1 MRVYRR
7 RERKFLQR
15 KSLVLDN
22 TTQTEPING
31 MEAENN
37 PQQQPRMAKGVPPE
51 IFLMIN
57 SLETGG
63 SERQFAALTRS
74 LDLSSFSLHMGC
86 IMEKGAFLEDLGPLF
101 PFGLGGSLYSA
112 KSFRSRIRL
121 ARHLRHHNIAIAHS
135 FDFYTN
141 LVLIPVAK
149 LAGVPVVLGSQR
161 QIGDLLT
168 PPQSRAQTLVFRWC
182 DKVVCNSQ
190 AAAERLRER
199 GIAEDKLVVIRNGL
213 PPSAFAGATPALPPV
228 PGFLRVGMIARMNHR
243 VKNHQGFLHA
253 AARVAAKFSEVEFV
267 LVGDGPFRAEI
278 ERETQNLGLANQV
291 RFLGDRR
298 DVPSVLASLDITV
311 LPSSSESLSNSII
324 ESMAAGVPVVANRV
338 GGNTELISNDRGALV
353 TAGDEAELAAAI
365 ESLLRNEGL
374 RKSLGRNARA
384 YAQANFTIERMRRSH
399 EELYANL
406 LERKGW
412 RRKGHN

>member
-1 MRVYRR
+1 
-7 RERKFLQR
+7 
-15 KSLVLDN
+15 LVDN
-22 TTQTEPING
+22 ATQTEPVNG
-31 MEAENN
+31 METGGTPE
-37 PQQQPRMAKGVPPE
+37 QQPGTAKVVSPPV
-51 IFLMIN
+51 FLMIN

-74 LDLSSFSLHMGC
+74 LDLSSFSLHLGC
-86 IMEKGAFLEDLGPLF
+86 IMEKGAFLEDLGPVS

-121 ARHLRHHNIAIAHS
+121 ARHLRHHDIAIAHS

-149 LAGVPVVLGSQR
+149 VAGVPVVIGSQR
-161 QIGDLLT
+161 QLGDLLT
-168 PPQSRAQTLVFRWC
+168 PRQSWAQTLVFRWC
-182 DKVVCNSQ
+182 DKVICNSQ
-190 AAAERLRER
+190 AAAERLREQ

-213 PPSAFAGATPALPPV
+213 PPSAFAGTSPALPPV
-228 PGFLRVGMIARMNHR
+228 PGRLRVGMIARMNHR
-243 VKNHQGFLHA
+243 AKNHQGFLHA
-253 AARVAAKFSEVEFV
+253 AARVAAKFSAVEFV
-267 LVGDGPFRAEI
+267 LVGDGPFRAEL
-278 ERETQNLGLANQV
+278 ERETQSLGLVNQV

-298 DVPSVLASLDITV
+298 DVPALLASMDVTV

-338 GGNTELISNDRGALV
+338 GGNTELIGNDRGALV
-353 TAGDEAELAAAI
+353 TAGDEAGLATAI
-365 ESLLRNEGL
+365 EWLLRDEGL

-384 YAQANFTIERMRRSH
+384 YAQANFTIEQMRRNH
-399 EELYANL
+399 EELYTHL

-412 RRKGHN
+412 RGKARH

>member
-1 MRVYRR
+1 VASS
-7 RERKFLQR
+7 ESVKCKSLQR
-15 KSLVLDN
+15 KSLALDN
-22 TTQTEPING
+22 ATQTEPINRRETG
-31 MEAENN
+31 GTRE
-37 PQQQPRMAKGVPPE
+37 QQPRMAKGAPPE

-63 SERQFAALTRS
+63 SERQFAALTQSIDR
-74 LDLSSFSLHMGC
+74 SSFSLHLGC
-86 IMEKGAFLEDLGPLF
+86 IMAKGAFLENLGPVA
-101 PFGLGGSLYSA
+101 PFRLGGSLYSA
-112 KSFRSRIRL
+112 QSFRSRIRL
-121 ARHLRHHNIAIAHS
+121 ARHLRHHDIAIAHS

-168 PPQSRAQTLVFRWC
+168 PRQSQAQTLVFGWC

-190 AAAERLRER
+190 AAADRLREQE
-199 GIAEDKLVVIRNGL
+199 IAAEKLVVIRNGL
-213 PPSAFAGATPALPPV
+213 PPSAFADTSPALPAV
-228 PGFLRVGMIARMNHR
+228 PGLVRVGMIARMNHR
-243 VKNHQGFLHA
+243 VKNHQGFLRA
-253 AARVAAKFSEVEFV
+253 AARVATKFSAVEFV
-267 LVGDGPFRAEI
+267 LVGDGPFRTEL
-278 ERETQNLGLANQV
+278 EREAQSLGLIHQV

-298 DVPSVLASLDITV
+298 DVPAVLASLDVTV

-365 ESLLRNEGL
+365 ELLLRDEGL
-374 RKSLGRNARA
+374 RKRLGRNARA
-384 YAQANFTIERMRRSH
+384 YAQANFTIEQMRRSH
-399 EELYANL
+399 EELYHDL

-412 RRKGHN
+412 RGKARR